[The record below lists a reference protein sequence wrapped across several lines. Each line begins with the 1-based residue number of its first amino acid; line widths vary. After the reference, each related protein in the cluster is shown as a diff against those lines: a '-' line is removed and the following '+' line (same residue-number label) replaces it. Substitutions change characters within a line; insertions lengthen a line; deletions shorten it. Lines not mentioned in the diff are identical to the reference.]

1 MGPVAAEASAEA
13 EEMKAAAE
21 AAVASG
27 EVSQQEAQQ
36 RTRQEEK
43 LRSKLEKQETA
54 KVPQIAASYVER
66 GDLTREEAAK
76 VKALSDV
83 ERRLQKG
90 EIDETEA
97 SRIRNSLLEGSSQD
111 ERTRQKD

>member
-1 MGPVAAEASAEA
+1 M
-13 EEMKAAAE
+13 
-21 AAVASG
+21 
-27 EVSQQEAQQ
+27 
-36 RTRQEEK
+36 
-43 LRSKLEKQETA
+43 
-54 KVPQIAASYVER
+54 ER

-97 SRIRNSLLEGSSQD
+97 SRIRNSLLEGSSRD
-111 ERTRQKD
+111 ELDKKIKAVVEHSVRYLQVFEAMRRIGEKADPALKFLIRHKHVVVSSDGAGVNPRSRRCKS